1 MARKDERTG
10 DLFAYP
16 RPAVQAP
23 GAYDY
28 REVVSHLVSEV
39 LAHAD
44 ADRFEIAQRMSQLT
58 GREISKWM
66 LDAYSAESREA
77 HNLPFWLVAA
87 LEASCKT
94 HQLTAWLVETR
105 GGELLVGRESLEA
118 ELGRLERQKQSLTD
132 RARALRKQLGREE
145 GET

>member
-1 MARKDERTG
+1 MTRRDDRTG
-10 DLFAYP
+10 DLFTYP
-16 RPAVQAP
+16 RPADQAP

-44 ADRFEIAQRMSQLT
+44 ADRFEIAQRISQLT
-58 GREISKWM
+58 GREVSKWM

-87 LEASCKT
+87 FEAACKT
-94 HQLTAWLVETR
+94 HQLTAWLADIR

-118 ELGRLERQKQSLTD
+118 ELGRLERQRQTLTD
-132 RARALRKQLGREE
+132 RARRLRKQLGKEDE
-145 GET
+145 